1 MVKYFFKRLFRGLL
15 SVIAVVAIIMLLV
28 YGLMDRTLIFN
39 MDENYAKLGNNTKIA
54 YRYQKWDEYGY
65 LTYVTYSSWLNSLL
79 EAGEI
84 DEDTYNAVATIGRT
98 AEDDSEETAYY
109 IQQFY
114 DYYDSQGYKVV
125 RLDAKMTTATKVANG
140 GAARYFAYKNK
151 SLVSRVVTY
160 FTSLLSFDDI
170 HYVDE
175 DVDIGER
182 GLTFTLYDPAYGGE
196 KFAPAILGNGTQH
209 KYLLYFSSEFPYIHQ
224 NFVTLTLGESYSV
237 NTGVDVFK
245 TMVQK
250 QGSYVTSTVYY
261 PTGYVEESA
270 DDVHTATYV
279 EGSLAL
285 STLYQERYTDD
296 YTNVELSKSAMSK
309 MAYSFICG
317 IFASLLAYAIGLPL
331 GVLMARKKDTWVDSL
346 GNAYIV
352 FMIAVPS
359 LAYIFMFKAIS
370 GALGL
375 PTTFTINNISA
386 IMFVAP
392 ILSMAIGSIAGRMKW
407 MRRYMVDQL
416 NSDYVK
422 FARACGTSESD
433 IYIKHIFKNAAIPI
447 THGIPGTI
455 LGALGGSIITE
466 RVYSIPGVG
475 GMLVQAIT
483 YYDNSVI
490 VGVALFY
497 GIISIVAAILGDI
510 LMAVMDPRINY
521 TTKAR

>member
-28 YGLMDRTLIFN
+28 YGLMNRTLIFTS
-39 MDENYAKLGNNTKIA
+39 DENYAKLGNNTKVA

-65 LTYVTYSSWLNSLL
+65 LTYVTYGSWLNSLL
-79 EAGEI
+79 NEGEI
-84 DEDTYNAVATIGRT
+84 DEDTYNSVSTVGRT
-98 AEDDSEETAYY
+98 EDKDSEETASY
-109 IQQFY
+109 IQQFTE
-114 DYYDSQGYKVV
+114 YYESQGYTVL
-125 RLDAKMTTATKVANG
+125 RLDAVMSSPTKVANG
-140 GAARYFAYKNK
+140 GAARLFAYKNK
-151 SLVSRVVTY
+151 SIVSRVVNY
-160 FTSLLSFDDI
+160 FTGILTFDNI

-196 KFAPAILGNGTQH
+196 KFSPAILGNGTQH
-209 KYLLYFSSEFPYIHQ
+209 KYLLYFTSEFPFIHQ

-237 NTGVDVFK
+237 NLGVDVFK

-250 QGSYVTSTVYY
+250 QGAYVTSTVYY
-261 PTGYVEESA
+261 PTGYTEESA

-279 EGSLAL
+279 EGSLAV
-285 STLYQERYTDD
+285 SALYQERYTDD
-296 YTNVELSKSAMSK
+296 YTNVELQKSAMSK
-309 MAYSFICG
+309 IAYSFIIG
-317 IFASLLAYAIGLPL
+317 IFASALAYVVGLPL
-331 GVLMARKKDTWVDSL
+331 GILMARKKDTWVDSL
-346 GNAYIV
+346 GNAYII

-359 LAYIFMFKAIS
+359 LAYVFMFKAIS
-370 GALGL
+370 GAVGL
-375 PTTFTINNISA
+375 PTTFTITGITVA
-386 IMFVAP
+386 MYVAP
-392 ILSMAIGSIAGRMKW
+392 ILSSGIASIAGHMKW

-416 NSDYVK
+416 NADYVK
-422 FARACGTSESD
+422 FARACGASESE
-433 IYIKHIFKNAAIPI
+433 IYVRHIFKNAAIPI

-455 LGALGGSIITE
+455 LGALSGSIIVE
-466 RVYSIPGVG
+466 RVYTIPGVG
-475 GMLVQAIT
+475 GLLVQAIT